1 LRGQKGAKTGSRD
14 PGKIQ
19 TCCKDQKYVESREET
34 SGNVRNTPSALQHQ
48 DPENR
53 PNTDTREE
61 GVSMSVDRCWALTGR
76 DITAVT
82 DQACEQAITK
92 AFGQIDKEE
101 VKVGDNWVGKCWLTL
116 TAALHDDH
124 LVKVAHVP
132 RGHIHSLL
140 TEISLA
146 LVLNSAEEV
155 QPLRLE
161 LYGATMVKDGN
172 SDLQTY
178 IVYLLERVK
187 KLAFHKKAVDDE
199 ELISIF
205 LKGLHPIFQ
214 PLQVHFAIPGTL
226 SKKFDEVVA
235 IVRRYSTTPVVA
247 AKL

>member
-1 LRGQKGAKTGSRD
+1 MFNDNDT
-14 PGKIQ
+14 
-19 TCCKDQKYVESREET
+19 T
-34 SGNVRNTPSALQHQ
+34 SGKSQIPLLKTADQYHAWKARV
-48 DPENR
+48 
-53 PNTDTREE
+53 
-61 GVSMSVDRCWALTGR
+61 VDRCWALTGR

-116 TAALHDDH
+116 TAALHDDL

-161 LYGATMVKDGN
+161 LYGATMIKDGN

-178 IVYLLERVK
+178 IVYLLERV
-187 KLAFHKKAVDDE
+187 DDE
-199 ELISIF
+199 LIYTHCKFTS
-205 LKGLHPIFQ
+205 
-214 PLQVHFAIPGTL
+214 PLTKWWL
-226 SKKFDEVVA
+226 SYDA
-235 IVRRYSTTPVVA
+235 GA
-247 AKL
+247 ALPSDCCS